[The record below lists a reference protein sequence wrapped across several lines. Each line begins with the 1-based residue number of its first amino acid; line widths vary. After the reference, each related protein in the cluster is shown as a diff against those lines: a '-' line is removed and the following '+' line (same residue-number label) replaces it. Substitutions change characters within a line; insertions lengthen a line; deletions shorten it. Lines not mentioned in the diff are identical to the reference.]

1 MSRVWTCGNPRTGSF
16 HVASWHV
23 RTSPPLDVTNAMTN
37 VLARSSAKQGSTK
50 RLKGIAMLPVDGVKL
65 REPLGPDKARLAA
78 IERHAD
84 RGLPECS
91 QQRRIRSTPASKT
104 RWA

>member
-1 MSRVWTCGNPRTGSF
+1 
-16 HVASWHV
+16 
-23 RTSPPLDVTNAMTN
+23 VTNAMTN
-37 VLARSSAKQGSTK
+37 VLARSSAKQGSTM

-78 IERHAD
+78 IERDAD
-84 RGLPECS
+84 RGLHECS

>member
-1 MSRVWTCGNPRTGSF
+1 
-16 HVASWHV
+16 
-23 RTSPPLDVTNAMTN
+23 VTNAMTN

-78 IERHAD
+78 HR
-84 RGLPECS
+84 
-91 QQRRIRSTPASKT
+91 TT
-104 RWA
+104 R

>member
-1 MSRVWTCGNPRTGSF
+1 
-16 HVASWHV
+16 
-23 RTSPPLDVTNAMTN
+23 MTN
-37 VLARSSAKQGSTK
+37 VLARSSAKQGSTT

-78 IERHAD
+78 IERDAD

-104 RWA
+104 RSGMRAGRPRLPGQTTRNLERETR